1 MEVLRP
7 NLDLVRFG
15 SWWGPMLKRVSVG
28 KEGNRFGRTRV
39 VIYDA
44 GNRWK
49 DGFRCVGLVNGADG
63 LNVG

>member
-1 MEVLRP
+1 
-7 NLDLVRFG
+7 
-15 SWWGPMLKRVSVG
+15 MLKGVSVG

-39 VIYDA
+39 VSYDA

-49 DGFRCVGLVNGADG
+49 DGFGCVGLVNGSDG